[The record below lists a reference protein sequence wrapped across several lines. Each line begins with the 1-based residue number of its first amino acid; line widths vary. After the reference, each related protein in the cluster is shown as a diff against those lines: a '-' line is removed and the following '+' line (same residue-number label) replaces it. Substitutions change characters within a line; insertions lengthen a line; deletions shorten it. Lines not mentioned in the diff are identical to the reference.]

1 MLLSVLLLLL
11 SFPFLTLTMRLP
23 SAEKRTPLIVLA
35 IFVNIYALINVAS
48 FVWVEF
54 PAWLYSLAEVVC
66 AFILSLS
73 ILIFSLRVSKYNQRS
88 LFHIKIE
95 KLVSMMAVVFWLPV
109 ILLPSLGN
117 ILNGRLFLAAGVSA
131 EMNGY
136 IVVYGLSII
145 SFFII
150 FQIFLDSNYFHF
162 PESFLALTGAVLP
175 TAVLFIYGSLFAG
188 QLPSDIFILALMIS
202 GYQSLYLVQ
211 NEKLQGQLGLSRE
224 SVIDYMDDG
233 WMVLDESD
241 RIQDMNPAA
250 ARMIGRTTEDVLGE
264 TINQILPEFPI
275 KENLNQEIEM
285 RKSLKLKDGW
295 RYLNVRTFPLQDQK
309 RTRLGRLMIWRD
321 ITDRKITENAR
332 QRARDEMFVLL
343 NSISNA
349 ASQSL
354 SLEDFL
360 SESIFQLVYPF
371 SSQLVLIFLND
382 ERKQEADNPKLFL
395 AAKYGVS
402 AGITG
407 NTEGFFVNSQVFQ
420 EVSSAGRSVNFSAGD
435 AVVREVFSD
444 YLTDVSRILLVP
456 LSIRSKNSQ
465 RSIGFMLLGRQED
478 QIYSGDEVVKIETLA
493 SQIAITV
500 DSDRKKKLAIVVS
513 ERQRLLRDLHDS
525 VSQKLYGLVTLTE
538 AVQAARE
545 AGAELNLTNYLAR
558 IGENARQAVKEM
570 RLFLY
575 QLQPVDIEKEGL
587 VSVLHYRLAAV
598 EGRADIKARLLAD
611 DDIRLS
617 GEKQITLFFVA
628 QEALNNV
635 LRHAQAREV
644 TVTLKQGRKHVH
656 LHIMDDGRGF
666 DPGKLEK
673 GGLGLNNMWE
683 RVLLVG
689 GTFRIRSKP
698 GEGTMILVSVPL
710 EN

>member
-1 MLLSVLLLLL
+1 
-11 SFPFLTLTMRLP
+11 
-23 SAEKRTPLIVLA
+23 
-35 IFVNIYALINVAS
+35 
-48 FVWVEF
+48 
-54 PAWLYSLAEVVC
+54 
-66 AFILSLS
+66 
-73 ILIFSLRVSKYNQRS
+73 
-88 LFHIKIE
+88 
-95 KLVSMMAVVFWLPV
+95 
-109 ILLPSLGN
+109 
-117 ILNGRLFLAAGVSA
+117 
-131 EMNGY
+131 
-136 IVVYGLSII
+136 
-145 SFFII
+145 
-150 FQIFLDSNYFHF
+150 
-162 PESFLALTGAVLP
+162 
-175 TAVLFIYGSLFAG
+175 
-188 QLPSDIFILALMIS
+188 
-202 GYQSLYLVQ
+202 
-211 NEKLQGQLGLSRE
+211 
-224 SVIDYMDDG
+224 
-233 WMVLDESD
+233 
-241 RIQDMNPAA
+241 
-250 ARMIGRTTEDVLGE
+250 
-264 TINQILPEFPI
+264 
-275 KENLNQEIEM
+275 
-285 RKSLKLKDGW
+285 
-295 RYLNVRTFPLQDQK
+295 
-309 RTRLGRLMIWRD
+309 
-321 ITDRKITENAR
+321 
-332 QRARDEMFVLL
+332 
-343 NSISNA
+343 
-349 ASQSL
+349 
-354 SLEDFL
+354 
-360 SESIFQLVYPF
+360 
-371 SSQLVLIFLND
+371 
-382 ERKQEADNPKLFL
+382 
-395 AAKYGVS
+395 
-402 AGITG
+402 
-407 NTEGFFVNSQVFQ
+407 
-420 EVSSAGRSVNFSAGD
+420 
-435 AVVREVFSD
+435 
-444 YLTDVSRILLVP
+444 
-456 LSIRSKNSQ
+456 
-465 RSIGFMLLGRQED
+465 MLLGRQED

-545 AGAELNLTNYLAR
+545 AGAELNLTNYHAR